1 MHAALEENACDLIGV
16 ARPAAVDANW
26 AKKVLKEEA
35 AGGDVSLRLD
45 SVKPSWLVS
54 KIPVRALGAGAESA
68 FYAEQISNISKGLP
82 TRAPP
87 TTS

>member
-26 AKKVLKEEA
+26 ANKLLKEEA
-35 AGGDVSLRLD
+35 AGGDVVLRLD
-45 SVKPSWLVS
+45 AVKPSWLVS
-54 KIPVRALGAGAESA
+54 KIPIKAIGAGAESA
-68 FYAEQISNISKGLP
+68 FYSEQIGRIGKGLP